1 MAIPI
6 RFVIEFYSIFLSALT
21 IREENASVM
30 SYYNK
35 SHITVSFKGL
45 PLHILRRAALENL

>member
-1 MAIPI
+1 MAISI

-21 IREENASVM
+21 IREENASV
-30 SYYNK
+30 NK

-45 PLHILRRAALENL
+45 PLHILRRATLENL

>member
-1 MAIPI
+1 MAISI

-30 SYYNK
+30 IYYHK